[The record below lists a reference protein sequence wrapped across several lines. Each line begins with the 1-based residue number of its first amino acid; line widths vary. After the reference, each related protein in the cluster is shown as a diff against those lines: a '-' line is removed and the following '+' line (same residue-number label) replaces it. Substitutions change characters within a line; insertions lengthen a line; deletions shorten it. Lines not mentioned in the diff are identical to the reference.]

1 MLYIAADHA
10 GYDLKKR
17 IIALCTSHNI
27 KALDVYDTLDIKD
40 DYPDVAQLLAQKIE
54 AEGDDARGLAI
65 CGTAEGICMALNR
78 FDYIRAATV
87 DSPYIT
93 SIVRRHNQANVIC
106 IPGPYSKK
114 DLTDKLLL
122 EIIETFL
129 YTDPDTDE
137 RHIRRVNKLSQL

>member
-1 MLYIAADHA
+1 MLYMAADHA
-10 GYDLKKR
+10 GFELKKR
-17 IIALCTSHNI
+17 VLVICKTNDI
-27 KALDVYDTLDIKD
+27 KIEDVYDTLDLKD
-40 DYPDVAQLLAQKIE
+40 DYPDVGQTLAQKMFE
-54 AEGDDARGLAI
+54 EGDDSKGIAI

-114 DLTDKLLL
+114 ELSDKQLL

-129 YTDPDTDE
+129 YTEPDLDP
-137 RHIRRVNKLSQL
+137 RHVRRVNKLSTL